1 MVFLIL
7 YTFFVLPARII
18 IGFGGSDDESTDWL
32 NPWTLRLLCDALCP
46 HISRNSQIQTF
57 LIDTRSDLIMDL
69 LFCVD
74 LALNFITSVS
84 TPNGTIVDF
93 AAISLLYLRS
103 W

>member
-1 MVFLIL
+1 
-7 YTFFVLPARII
+7 
-18 IGFGGSDDESTDWL
+18 
-32 NPWTLRLLCDALCP
+32 
-46 HISRNSQIQTF
+46 
-57 LIDTRSDLIMDL
+57 MDL

-74 LALNFITSVS
+74 LMLNFITSVS